1 VTLAGEPT
9 GTAEVVSRET
19 ATAGP
24 PPDAA
29 RTLFGDRLPLILSY
43 VDLLATAGVERGLI
57 GPREVPRLWERHV
70 LNCGVIAE
78 LIPPGASV
86 DDVGSGAGLPGIV
99 LAVQRP
105 DLRIALVEPLLRRTT
120 FLEEAVELL
129 GLRNVLVVR
138 ARAEERGRSGPTA
151 DVVTARA
158 VAPLPKL
165 AGWCLPLLRP
175 GGALLALKGEAAA
188 DEMAAYQAS
197 APVGV
202 AGVDLVTVG
211 EGTVDPPTVVVRIRR
226 STERIPK
233 RKGRR

>member
-1 VTLAGEPT
+1 VTLAGEPK
-9 GTAEVVSRET
+9 GVAEVVSRET
-19 ATAGP
+19 SSVGP
-24 PPDAA
+24 APDAA
-29 RTLFGDRLPLILSY
+29 RALFGDRLPLIQTY

-70 LNCGVIAE
+70 LNCAVIAE
-78 LIPPGASV
+78 LIQPGAAV

-99 LAVQRP
+99 LAIQRP
-105 DLRIALVEPLLRRTT
+105 DLRVALVEPLLRRTT
-120 FLEEAVELL
+120 FLDEAVELL
-129 GLRNVLVVR
+129 RLRNVVVVR
-138 ARAEERGRSGPTA
+138 ARAEDRGRSGPTA

-188 DEMAAYQAS
+188 DEIAAYLAS
-197 APVGV
+197 SPAGV
-202 AGVDLVTVG
+202 AGVDLVTMG
-211 EGTVDPPTVVVRIRR
+211 EGTVDPPTMVVRIRR